1 MTASIIL
8 YQVKAFQCKINAFYL
23 HFVILELINQVTYLL
38 SGINFIYF
46 CIIVLFTQKAC
57 VKCGYKSLL
66 TRKLDI
72 HYFQCI
78 LSLFQIATI

>member
-8 YQVKAFQCKINAFYL
+8 YQAKAFQCKINAFYL
-23 HFVILELINQVTYLL
+23 HFVILELKYQVTYL

-78 LSLFQIATI
+78 LSLFQIVTI

>member
-1 MTASIIL
+1 MTASILL

-23 HFVILELINQVTYLL
+23 HFVILELIYQETYL

-46 CIIVLFTQKAC
+46 CIIVLFTKKVC

-78 LSLFQIATI
+78 FNLFQIASI